1 MNVAIRNAPLTLTHL
16 RRIPNGTVVGLG
28 FVVSANALC
37 FAGAAGVMTVAF
49 VGGAIGTAVLL
60 ARVRPLAALEF
71 ALWLWV
77 LGPQVRR
84 VVDLSTGYHDPSL
97 ILVAAPLASLAALPS
112 IRHLRRM
119 GLSRVVR
126 PLLVATVAI
135 AVGYAVGAVRVGLQ
149 PATAALLVWA
159 VPVLFGL
166 QVVAVSDDVIELRAT
181 VERFLV
187 WSALIIGI
195 YSVIQFYVVP
205 PWDAMWMEHAPM
217 SSIGSPEPFQIR
229 VFSTLNSPGPLA
241 AFLAAAVL
249 CLSDARHSLRLP
261 AQLAGYAGLALSLV
275 RAAWIAW
282 LLGIVVVLVTG
293 RPRARTTALVAV
305 ALITVGVLQIS
316 GPLQRVVAD
325 RIDETR
331 EGQQDDSFVA
341 RMDLHQE
348 MVPRL
353 VDDVVG
359 NGLGATGRASALDA
373 DGPGD
378 LAVLDSGLID
388 FGYSLGLPIGL
399 LALGALTFGGMDLA
413 RIGLRHD
420 IVSAGVVA
428 GGLSV
433 LVQLLFGNALTG
445 IGGITFF
452 LLWGLAVREILDA
465 QQRPRREAV
474 A

>member
-1 MNVAIRNAPLTLTHL
+1 MTVALRSTTLALTRLP
-16 RRIPNGTVVGLG
+16 RVPNGTVMGLG
-28 FVVSANALC
+28 FIVCANAAC
-37 FAGAAGVMTVAF
+37 F
-49 VGGAIGTAVLL
+49 VGGAGAVTVPFVGGAFVIAVLL

-84 VVDLSTGYHDPSL
+84 MIDLSTGYHEPSL
-97 ILVAAPLASLAALPS
+97 VLLAAPLASLAALPH

-119 GLSRVVR
+119 GLGRAVR
-126 PLLVATVAI
+126 PLLVAAVAI
-135 AVGYAVGAVRVGLQ
+135 AIGYAVGAVRIGLQ
-149 PATAALLVWA
+149 PATAALLVWV

-166 QVVAVSDDVIELRAT
+166 QVVAVSDDVAELRAT
-181 VERFLV
+181 VERFLI
-187 WSALIIGI
+187 WSVLIVGV
-195 YSVIQFYVVP
+195 YGVVQFYVVP
-205 PWDAMWMEHAPM
+205 PWDAFWMDRAPM
-217 SSIGSPEPFQIR
+217 NSIGSPEPFQIR

-249 CLSDARHSLRLP
+249 CLTDARHRLRLP
-261 AQLAGYAGLALSLV
+261 AQIAGYAGLALSLV

-282 LLGIVVVLVTG
+282 LLGVLVVLVAG
-293 RPRARTTALVAV
+293 RPRARTTAVVAV
-305 ALITVGVLQIS
+305 TLITVGALQIS

-331 EGQQDDSFVA
+331 EGEQDDSFVA

-353 VDDVVG
+353 LDDVVG
-359 NGLGATGRASALDA
+359 HGLGTTGTASTLTA
-373 DGPGD
+373 GRGD

-399 LALGALTFGGMDLA
+399 LALGALTFGGADLA

-420 IVSAGVVA
+420 VVSAGVVA

-445 IGGITFF
+445 VGGITFF

-465 QQRPRREAV
+465 QQQPRREAV